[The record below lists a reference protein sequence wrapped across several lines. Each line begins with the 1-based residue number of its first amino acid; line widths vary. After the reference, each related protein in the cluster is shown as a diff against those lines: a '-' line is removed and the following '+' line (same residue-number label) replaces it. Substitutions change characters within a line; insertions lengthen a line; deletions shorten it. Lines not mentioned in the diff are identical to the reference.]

1 MLEHLSNRSNANKK
15 GLIMTRFAQFLAV
28 ALLALVSTSVNAA
41 DINDVQYS
49 TWNTTYQD
57 NAGTFVVNATV
68 QLNGNSGTYTLSN
81 GETGLLTDVRYA
93 YITPAPEL
101 KVGVYG
107 TWRLRNESGGFTFR
121 VTGDGSQFGGQWAG
135 ANNARGTW
143 NGSR

>member
-1 MLEHLSNRSNANKK
+1 
-15 GLIMTRFAQFLAV
+15 MTRFAPVLAV
-28 ALLALVSTSVNAA
+28 ALLALVSAAATAA
-41 DINDVQYS
+41 DINEVSNS
-49 TWNTTYQD
+49 TWYTTYQND
-57 NAGTFVVNATV
+57 AGTFVVNATV

-101 KVGVYG
+101 KVGIYG

-143 NGSR
+143 SGSR